1 MKILVVRFSSIGDI
15 VLTTPI
21 LRAIK
26 RQLPNSEI
34 HYLTKKSFSSLV
46 DVNPYLSK
54 VFTIEKSIQEVLP
67 QLIAEQYDFLVDLH
81 NNLRTASL
89 KRKLR
94 IPTAAFPKLNVA
106 KWLLVNFKWN
116 KLPNVHIV
124 DRYFE
129 AVKSIQVVNDG
140 KPCEFFLLPEDE
152 VNVMK
157 EFQVE
162 TNQFVALAIGAQFAT
177 KRLPTHKLVEIINQI
192 EHPVILLGGLGDAE
206 IATEICTKT
215 THKQVVN
222 ACGKLTLRQSA
233 SVVKQAAVILTH
245 DTGLMHIASAFQ
257 IPTVSVWGNTVPE
270 LGMYPYFPSNKTGFS
285 MHEVE
290 NLACRPCS
298 KIGFQACPKKHF
310 NCMEQ
315 QNSEAI
321 SSDVNQRFNP

>member
-26 RQLPNSEI
+26 RQLPTAEI

-46 DVNPYLSK
+46 DINPHLSK

-94 IPTAAFPKLNVA
+94 IPSAAFPKLNIS

-152 VNVMK
+152 VDVT
-157 EFQVE
+157 EQFQVA

-192 EHPVILLGGLGDAE
+192 EHPVILLGGLGDTE
-206 IATEICTKT
+206 IATEICAKT
-215 THKQVVN
+215 AHKQVVN

-290 NLACRPCS
+290 NLTCRPCS

-310 NCMEQ
+310 NCMEK
-315 QNSEAI
+315 QNSEVI
-321 SSDVNQRFNP
+321 SSDVNQRFNQ

>member
-46 DVNPYLSK
+46 DVNPHLSK

-192 EHPVILLGGLGDAE
+192 EHPLILLGGLGDAE

-215 THKQVVN
+215 THTQVVN

-290 NLACRPCS
+290 NLSCRPCS